1 MWKKEF
7 KNRFLPLGRIG
18 RKDYIKS
25 TLFILWTTCPF
36 LFLTFSALSG
46 YMLLLMICY
55 TIFIFWTLFC
65 LAAKRIHDIGYSAWF
80 FVLFFLGQHVVNN
93 LGAYTNEIIG
103 HPLFLFNLEQKI
115 SYFLFVLLPMIYL
128 ILKPG
133 DKGKNKFGN
142 NPYLS

>member
-25 TLFILWTTCPF
+25 TLFIHFTTWPI
-36 LFLTFSALSG
+36 LFLNSPG
-46 YMLLLMICY
+46 GNMLLLEDCY

-65 LAAKRIHDIGYSAWF
+65 LAAKRIHDIGYTAWF
-80 FVLFFLGQHVVNN
+80 FVLFSLGQHVVNN

-115 SYFLFVLLPMIYL
+115 SYLLFVLLPMIYL

>member
-80 FVLFFLGQHVVNN
+80 FVLFF
-93 LGAYTNEIIG
+93 
-103 HPLFLFNLEQKI
+103 
-115 SYFLFVLLPMIYL
+115 
-128 ILKPG
+128 
-133 DKGKNKFGN
+133 FGT
-142 NPYLS
+142 PRCQQSRSLHK

>member
-18 RKDYIKS
+18 RKDYLKS
-25 TLFILWTTCPF
+25 TLFIHFTTCPF
-36 LFLTFSALSG
+36 LFLNSPG
-46 YMLLLMICY
+46 GNMLFWEACY

-80 FVLFFLGQHVVNN
+80 FVLFFLGHHVVNN

-115 SYFLFVLLPMIYL
+115 SDFLFVLLPMIYL